1 MAVKPGDTCPEC
13 RKARLRT
20 YSSRPMSATQQVRY
34 IECPACGHRTKA
46 IVPAE
51 FIYRRSFYVETTLPK

>member
-1 MAVKPGDTCPEC
+1 
-13 RKARLRT
+13 
-20 YSSRPMSATQQVRY
+20 MSATQQVRY